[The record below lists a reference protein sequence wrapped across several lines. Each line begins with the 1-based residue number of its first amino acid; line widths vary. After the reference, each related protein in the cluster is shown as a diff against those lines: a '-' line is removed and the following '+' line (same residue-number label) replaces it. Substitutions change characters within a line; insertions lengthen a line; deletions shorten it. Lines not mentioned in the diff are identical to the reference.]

1 MAALRKSWGGLRAL
15 FQKTQVECEMDEELH
30 GFLDAAVEDK
40 MRSGMSREEALRA
53 ARVEMG
59 SVDAVKEEIRS
70 AGWESTLESFW
81 QDIRYS
87 LRQLRRSPG
96 FTAVAVTT
104 LALGIC
110 ANTTIFSWI
119 SSTLLNPIPG
129 VAHTSDMV
137 TVGRGERSEHPT
149 PPFSFL
155 DYKDLRDNNRSFAG
169 LLAWHHDYVSLTG
182 VGKPE
187 RIYGAL
193 TSANYFD
200 VVGVHPVLG
209 RGFQPSDEESRE
221 GGAVAVLSYALW
233 ESHFGSDRM
242 IVGKT
247 IQVNRHSYEVIGV
260 AAPEFQGCMPGIR
273 TDIWIPLRMD
283 RAVWGSNRPDNRGV
297 FWLNVLGKLKPGVA
311 PRQAER
317 DLDLLMQRIA
327 ESSPDIHR
335 GPNQIALDPMWRSP
349 FGVNVYLYSTLPM
362 LLALAGVLLLLACA
376 NVANLL
382 LVRSVARRREIA
394 IRLSVG
400 ASRWRLVRQLL
411 VESLVLALGAG
422 IVAILFTT
430 WTAGTFAA
438 FVPSSTL
445 PLSLNG
451 QMDRSVLLLAL
462 LVSLL
467 TAVVFGALPALR
479 SAKVAPIAVLKE
491 EAGSVMGGLHKSRL
505 AGALVVAQI
514 ALSLLLLVCAGLF
527 TRSLRKSQQLDP
539 GFNPEHVLL
548 FSYELRPSGYSKA
561 TAIEF
566 DRQLLPKLEA
576 LPGVVSATIADFS
589 PLNFSIHTDDVLP
602 DGYLPRLHESME
614 IDRADVGPNYFR
626 TMRTPLLEGRDFTMD
641 DTGKSQLVAIV
652 NQAFV
657 ARYWPGQ
664 EAMGKRV
671 QMGDR
676 WFTVVGVARNGK
688 YRRLIYGAEPG
699 IFMPLFQDYRPDDLA
714 FIHTRVVGDPVAY
727 ASAVEAVVHEMNPD
741 VPVFNVTTL
750 RSSMQLSTIFE
761 RIAVTF
767 AGSFGLLALVLAG
780 VGIYGVV
787 AYSTRQ
793 RTHEIGLR
801 MALGAQRGDIL
812 RLVLGHGLRLV
823 LAGLAAGLAVSFAV
837 TPVLR
842 SLLLDVTVTDSVT
855 YAGVSFVLC
864 AVALLACYIP
874 ARRATKV
881 EPMEALRC
889 E

>member
-1 MAALRKSWGGLRAL
+1 MRNL
-15 FQKTQVECEMDEELH
+15 F
-30 GFLDAAVEDK
+30 
-40 MRSGMSREEALRA
+40 
-53 ARVEMG
+53 
-59 SVDAVKEEIRS
+59 
-70 AGWESTLESFW
+70 
-81 QDIRYS
+81 QDIRFAFRILAKS
-87 LRQLRRSPG
+87 TG
-96 FTAVAVTT
+96 FTAIAVTT

-137 TVGRGERSEHPT
+137 TVARGERSEHPT

-155 DYKDLRDNNRSFAG
+155 DYRDLRDNNRSFAG
-169 LLAWHHDYVSLTG
+169 LLAWHQDYVSLTG

-200 VVGVHPVLG
+200 VLGIRPVLG
-209 RGFQPSDEESRE
+209 RGFQPSDEENRE
-221 GGAVAVLSYALW
+221 GAAVAVLSYGLW
-233 ESHFGSDRM
+233 ESHFGADSS
-242 IVGKT
+242 IVGKM
-247 IQVNRHSYEVIGV
+247 IQINRHAFEVIGV
-260 AAPEFQGCMPGIR
+260 APQKFQGCLPGLR
-273 TDIWIPLRMD
+273 MDIWIPLTMD
-283 RAVWGSNRPDNRGV
+283 RAVWGSNRPDDRGAS
-297 FWLNVLGKLKPGVA
+297 WLNVLGKLKPGVDS
-311 PRQAER
+311 RQAER
-317 DLDLLMQRIA
+317 ELDLLMHRIA
-327 ESSPDIHR
+327 ESSPDLHR
-335 GPNQIALDPMWRSP
+335 GPNQITLDPLWRSP
-349 FGVNVYLYSTLPM
+349 FGVNVYLYSTLP
-362 LLALAGVLLLLACA
+362 LLLSLAAVLLLLACA

-411 VESLVLALGAG
+411 VESFVLALGAG
-422 IVAILFTT
+422 IVAMLFTT
-430 WTAGTFAA
+430 WTAGTLAA
-438 FVPSSTL
+438 FVPTSTL

-451 QMDRSVLLLAL
+451 HADYTVMLAAL

-467 TAVVFGALPALR
+467 TAVVFGALPAVRASSL
-479 SAKVAPIAVLKE
+479 APLTVLKE

-505 AGALVVAQI
+505 ASAFVVAQI

-527 TRSLRKSQQLDP
+527 TRSLRNSQQLDP
-539 GFNPEHVLL
+539 GFSPEHALL
-548 FSYELRPSGYSKA
+548 FSYELRPSGYSVPQ
-561 TAIEF
+561 AIEF

-589 PLNFSIHTDDVLP
+589 PLNFSIHTSDVLP
-602 DGYLPRLHESME
+602 DGYVPRPHESME

-626 TMRTPLLEGRDFTMD
+626 TMRTPLIEGRDFKMD
-641 DTGKSQLVAIV
+641 DTAKSQLVVIV

-664 EAMGKRV
+664 EALGKRV
-671 QMGDR
+671 QMDGR

-688 YRRLIYGAEPG
+688 YRRLIYRAEPG
-699 IFMPLFQDYRPDDLA
+699 IFLPLFQDYRSSDLA
-714 FIHTRVVGDPVAY
+714 FIHTRVVGDPLTY
-727 ASAVEAVVHEMNPD
+727 ASLVVTTVHEMNPE

-767 AGSFGLLALVLAG
+767 AGSFGFLALVLAG

-823 LAGLAAGLAVSFAV
+823 VAGLAVGLAVSFAV
-837 TPVLR
+837 TPVLK
-842 SLLLDVTVTDSVT
+842 SLLLDVPVTDSLT
-855 YAGVSFVLC
+855 YAGVSLVLC